1 MLLPSVVTPSGT
13 SPNLQV
19 GDIVVLQEDN
29 VIPAK
34 WPLVRIVEVHPGN
47 DGLVCV
53 VTMKTSAGVYKR
65 PVTASCASTSRLNTY
80 GHTHG
85 II

>member
-29 VIPAK
+29 VIRAK
-34 WPLVRIVEVHPGN
+34 WPLERVVEVHLGN
-47 DGLVCV
+47 DGFVRV
-53 VTMKTSAGVYKR
+53 VMIRTSTGVYKR
-65 PVTASCASTSRLNTY
+65 SITKLAVLLP
-80 GHTHG
+80 
-85 II
+85 